1 MALFAISD
9 LHLSFSSQKPM
20 DIFKGWN
27 DYVNRI
33 ETNWRRMITD
43 EDTVVL
49 PGDFSWALKLQDTL
63 EDFKFLE
70 SLPGKKL
77 LLKGNHDLWWCTI
90 SKMKNFLEENNIKS
104 VDFVHNNSFVV
115 GQKAVCGSRGWI
127 NDGEPLSAKLIAR
140 EAGRLKA
147 SIQSAKQTGFEPVVF
162 LHYPPVY
169 AGLICEEIFNVL
181 LEENIKNVYHG
192 HIHGSSLLFWEH
204 KNITCRL
211 ISCDCINFE
220 PILIAK

>member
-9 LHLSFSSQKPM
+9 LHLSLSSEKPM

-33 ETNWRRMITD
+33 ENNWRRMITD
-43 EDTVVL
+43 DDTVVL

-77 LLKGNHDLWWCTI
+77 LLKGNHDLWWCTV
-90 SKMKNFLEENNIKS
+90 SKMKSFLAENGINS
-104 VDFVHNNSFVV
+104 VDFVHNNSFIM
-115 GQKAVCGSRGWI
+115 GNKAVCGSRGWFD
-127 NDGEPLSAKLIAR
+127 DGEALSAKLIAR
-140 EAGRLKA
+140 EAGRLKT
-147 SIQSAKQTGFEPVVF
+147 SIQSAKKTGLEPVVF

-169 AGLICEEIFNVL
+169 AGKICDEIFNVL
-181 LEENIKNVYHG
+181 LEENITDVYHG
-192 HIHGSSLLFWEH
+192 HIHGSSLLKWEH
-204 KNITCRL
+204 KGVKCRL
-211 ISCDCINFE
+211 ISCDCIDFT
-220 PILIAK
+220 PVLIY

>member
-9 LHLSFSSQKPM
+9 LHLSFSSEKPM

-43 EDTVVL
+43 KDTVVL

-77 LLKGNHDLWWCTI
+77 LLKGNHDLWWSTV
-90 SKMKNFLEENNIKS
+90 SKMKSFLAENDIKS
-104 VDFVHNNSFVV
+104 VDFVHNNCFSV
-115 GQKAVCGSRGWI
+115 GDVAVCGSRGWFD
-127 NDGEPLSAKLIAR
+127 DGEPLSAKLLAR
-140 EAGRLKA
+140 EAGRLRT
-147 SIQSAKQTGFEPVVF
+147 SINAAKETGLEPVVF

-169 AGLICEEIFNVL
+169 AGKICDEIFNVL
-181 LEENIKNVYHG
+181 IEEGINKVYHG
-192 HIHGSSLLFWEH
+192 HIHGSSLLSWEH
-204 KNITCRL
+204 RGVSCCL
-211 ISCDCINFE
+211 ISCDCNDFT
-220 PILIAK
+220 PILIRK